1 MYFHQLTKLGNNSEF
16 LVKVSVEL
24 SSEFMIKTL
33 FINFLVLFLNW
44 VTFADNLT
52 LDDVSRLNETKINRI
67 IQVQDSSHIQEGL
80 IYAIEHGLKVSIAGK
95 RHSQGGHVVNKNGVV
110 LDMTDFDKIL
120 DINPKKQTITVQTGI
135 SWAQI
140 QEAVN
145 PYGLAIKVMQ
155 SSNIFSVGGS
165 ISVNAHGRDPRYGPL
180 VETINQMKIMLFNG
194 VVKTINPNQ
203 NTDLFQAITGGYG
216 LLGIILEVEIQL
228 TTNQL
233 LQKITE
239 AVSYTE
245 YADYLR
251 QKVIAKPEVH
261 LHYGRLSVAVGTSF
275 LREGRVT
282 SYYSTGNSADKTAKL
297 VQEKWIRR
305 NRYLFGVSRK
315 RRWGKQLRW
324 KIEKAIVDPV
334 GKSKKL
340 ISRNNAMRPQ
350 IKFLDY
356 YSKKDTDILQEY
368 FVPLDQFQS
377 FIDHLRRTVQQ
388 YKVNLLNITL
398 RYMAQNK
405 DTLLSY
411 SLQETI
417 AVVLYANIGRDQQS
431 TDLAGEWTRNLID
444 NAISLGGTYYL
455 TYQGFATKEQ
465 MRQVYPAFRQFQSIK
480 QKYDPNEVFVNKFY
494 QQYWK

>member
-1 MYFHQLTKLGNNSEF
+1 
-16 LVKVSVEL
+16 
-24 SSEFMIKTL
+24 
-33 FINFLVLFLNW
+33 
-44 VTFADNLT
+44 
-52 LDDVSRLNETKINRI
+52 
-67 IQVQDSSHIQEGL
+67 
-80 IYAIEHGLKVSIAGK
+80 
-95 RHSQGGHVVNKNGVV
+95 
-110 LDMTDFDKIL
+110 
-120 DINPKKQTITVQTGI
+120 
-135 SWAQI
+135 
-140 QEAVN
+140 
-145 PYGLAIKVMQ
+145 MQ

-180 VETINQMKIMLFNG
+180 IETINQMKIMLFNG
-194 VVKTINPNQ
+194 VVKTISPSR

-233 LQKITE
+233 LQKITD
-239 AVSYTE
+239 AVVYTE

-251 QKVIAKPEVH
+251 QKVISKPKVH
-261 LHYGRLSVAVGTSF
+261 LHYGRLSVAAGKSF
-275 LREGRVT
+275 LKEGRVT

-297 VQEKWIRR
+297 VRERWIRR

-315 RRWGKQLRW
+315 HRWGKQLRW
-324 KIEKAIVDPV
+324 EIEKMIVDPV
-334 GKSKKL
+334 GESKKL

-431 TDLAGEWTRNLID
+431 IDLAGEWTRSLID

-465 MRQVYPAFRQFQSIK
+465 MQQVYPAFRQFQSIK

>member
-1 MYFHQLTKLGNNSEF
+1 MYFHQLAKLGNSLEF

-24 SSEFMIKTL
+24 SSEFMIKML

-80 IYAIEHGLKVSIAGK
+80 IYAIKHGLKVSIAGK
-95 RHSQGGHVVNKNGVV
+95 RHSQGGHIVNKNGVV

-216 LLGIILEVEIQL
+216 LLGIILEAEI
-228 TTNQL
+228 
-233 LQKITE
+233 
-239 AVSYTE
+239 Y
-245 YADYLR
+245 
-251 QKVIAKPEVH
+251 
-261 LHYGRLSVAVGTSF
+261 
-275 LREGRVT
+275 
-282 SYYSTGNSADKTAKL
+282 
-297 VQEKWIRR
+297 
-305 NRYLFGVSRK
+305 
-315 RRWGKQLRW
+315 
-324 KIEKAIVDPV
+324 
-334 GKSKKL
+334 
-340 ISRNNAMRPQ
+340 
-350 IKFLDY
+350 
-356 YSKKDTDILQEY
+356 
-368 FVPLDQFQS
+368 
-377 FIDHLRRTVQQ
+377 
-388 YKVNLLNITL
+388 
-398 RYMAQNK
+398 
-405 DTLLSY
+405 
-411 SLQETI
+411 
-417 AVVLYANIGRDQQS
+417 
-431 TDLAGEWTRNLID
+431 
-444 NAISLGGTYYL
+444 
-455 TYQGFATKEQ
+455 
-465 MRQVYPAFRQFQSIK
+465 
-480 QKYDPNEVFVNKFY
+480 
-494 QQYWK
+494 

>member
-1 MYFHQLTKLGNNSEF
+1 MEF

-67 IQVQDSSHIQEGL
+67 IRVQDSSHIQEGL
-80 IYAIEHGLKVSIAGK
+80 IYAIKHGLKVSIAGK

-194 VVKTINPNQ
+194 VVKTINPSQ

-216 LLGIILEVEIQL
+216 LLGIILEAEIQL

-261 LHYGRLSVAVGTSF
+261 LHYGRLSVAVGTRF

-282 SYYSTGNSADKTAKL
+282 RVIIQPVTA
-297 VQEKWIRR
+297 QT
-305 NRYLFGVSRK
+305 
-315 RRWGKQLRW
+315 KQ
-324 KIEKAIVDPV
+324 P
-334 GKSKKL
+334 S
-340 ISRNNAMRPQ
+340 
-350 IKFLDY
+350 
-356 YSKKDTDILQEY
+356 
-368 FVPLDQFQS
+368 
-377 FIDHLRRTVQQ
+377 
-388 YKVNLLNITL
+388 
-398 RYMAQNK
+398 
-405 DTLLSY
+405 
-411 SLQETI
+411 
-417 AVVLYANIGRDQQS
+417 
-431 TDLAGEWTRNLID
+431 
-444 NAISLGGTYYL
+444 
-455 TYQGFATKEQ
+455 
-465 MRQVYPAFRQFQSIK
+465 
-480 QKYDPNEVFVNKFY
+480 
-494 QQYWK
+494 